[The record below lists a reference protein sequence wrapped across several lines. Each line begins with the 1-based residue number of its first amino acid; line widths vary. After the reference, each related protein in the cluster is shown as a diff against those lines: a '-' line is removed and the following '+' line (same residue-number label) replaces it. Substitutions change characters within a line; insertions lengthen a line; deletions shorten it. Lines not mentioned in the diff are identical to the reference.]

1 MHASGRKRLR
11 VSRSRPNVDGVPLS
25 QPTQNACSNRLL
37 AVLAPDDFALL
48 APHLDLVTLALGE
61 LLIAPDTAITHVRFI
76 EQGIVS
82 CIGVAADGE
91 RIELGVVGREG
102 LVGLPILL
110 DTDRTPDE
118 GRVQMSGLA
127 WSIPAS
133 ALREALRH
141 SPILHGQLLRYA
153 QATSVQVAS
162 TALANGRYKV
172 DRRLA
177 RWLLMCHDRVEG
189 DVLPTTQQFLSL
201 MLGVNRTGLTTVVR
215 GLVRDGLI
223 ETKRGTITICDRTG
237 LLALAGASYGRPEAE
252 YDRLLGQAQHSG

>member
-1 MHASGRKRLR
+1 MA
-11 VSRSRPNVDGVPLS
+11 GVPLS
-25 QPTQNACSNRLL
+25 PPIQKTCLNRLL
-37 AVLAPDDFALL
+37 AVLAPPDFAVL

-61 LLIAPDTAITHVRFI
+61 LLITPDKPVTHVYFI

-102 LVGLPILL
+102 LVGLPILF
-110 DTDRTPDE
+110 DTDQTPDE
-118 GRVQMSGLA
+118 GRVQISGLA
-127 WSIPAS
+127 WAISAS
-133 ALREALRH
+133 TLREALQH
-141 SPILHGQLLRYA
+141 GPTLHRQLLHYA
-153 QATSVQVAS
+153 QVAHLQVAS

-201 MLGVNRTGLTTVVR
+201 MLGVNRTGLTAVVG

-223 ETKRGTITICDRTG
+223 ETKRGNITISDRAG
-237 LLALAGASYGRPEAE
+237 LLALAGAAYGQPEAAYE
-252 YDRLLGQAQHSG
+252 RLFGQAEQTS